1 MHETPPLIF
10 NVIINRRT
18 ISSILDATTKRL
30 LEKCKNLCN
39 ELLTMGHN
47 DRKKFIA
54 KLEQYSDLKNGLIAK
69 GLFEL
74 LPPVTI
80 LYPKNTRKQKYHHK
94 QVEIKRKEVVSTE
107 DLLRENDS
115 LLLKL
120 RQISIDSILPRM
132 PEFERYKIVLM
143 ELKCRGIQMFDRL
156 YYNYK
161 LGGGQLRK
169 RKRLIKL
176 LGGVCAK
183 CGSLKNLTLHH
194 IVPLSK
200 GGSSDVT
207 NLRVLC
213 KKCHCAEHGITSVN
227 PVMVAQFKKAGI
239 KVSV

>member
-10 NVIINRRT
+10 DIIIHRRT

-39 ELLTMGHN
+39 ELLTMSHN

-74 LPPVTI
+74 LPNVTI
-80 LYPKNTRKQKYHHK
+80 LYPKSTRKQKYHHK

-107 DLLRENDS
+107 DLLKENDS

-120 RQISIDSILPRM
+120 RQISIDNILPRM

-161 LGGGQLRK
+161 QSAGQLRK

-183 CGSLKNLTLHH
+183 CGTVENLTLHH

-200 GGSSDVT
+200 GGSSDVL
-207 NLRVLC
+207 NLQALC

-239 KVSV
+239 SI